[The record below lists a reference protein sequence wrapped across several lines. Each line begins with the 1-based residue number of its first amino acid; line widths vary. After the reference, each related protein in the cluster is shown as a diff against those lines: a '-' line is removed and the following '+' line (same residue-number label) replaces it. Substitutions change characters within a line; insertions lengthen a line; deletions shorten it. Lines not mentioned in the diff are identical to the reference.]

1 MKRFAALFAFLAMCV
16 PVMAQSGRFA
26 DVVGPIAVEPVKQT
40 EQIQLHWLTWGGDVA
55 FFLANGGV
63 ETTKDSTFGKFGL
76 NIKLS
81 KGDDFA
87 QSTRDYMTGKTPFLR
102 GTLDMLGQASEV
114 IGSDPRTKPV
124 VFLQLTWSAGDHI
137 VARENIK
144 SLNDLVRADRKVKIA
159 CQQGGPHVGL
169 LFKALL
175 AAQAKMDKI
184 EIVWTQDLSGPKGPA
199 ELFRNDNTIDAA
211 CVISPDMTGL
221 CGGLDSKGSGSEGTV
236 KGAHVVA
243 STAQMSR
250 ATADVIACRS
260 DYFEANRDKVEKII
274 AGYLNAC
281 EHLVGL
287 RKQFNETKKLS
298 PEYKNILTIAQTQFG
313 KDVIPTLEVDG
324 HGLLLDA
331 VFVGLPGQIS
341 FFQDKG
347 NLNGFEPSSKLAL
360 DLATTWGYAKVRSGF
375 THATLDYQKIA
386 KLGGIVYS
394 APERNPMR
402 IVAESANLTPDSD
415 LDDRTLLSFNINFK
429 AEESTFNAD
438 LYGPDFNRVIENA
451 GLFGNAV
458 IVIRGHSDPTKTLVD
473 FLKAGLAKGL
483 IKRTGEPGKYVYY
496 LKGKVLDLNS
506 TDQIIQ
512 LLKSGDF
519 DGTNPSPRE
528 TFMAALN
535 LSQSRA
541 EQVKNQIIK
550 IAGERKVN
558 FDLSQVQPIGIG
570 IQEPLIAKPKN
581 IEEAEKN
588 MRVEFRI
595 VKVPAEAIKST
606 DFDY

>member
-1 MKRFAALFAFLAMCV
+1 MKRAIFAFLVMCM
-16 PVMAQSGRFA
+16 PAMAQSGRFA
-26 DVVGPIAVEPVKQT
+26 DVVGPVAVEAIKPT
-40 EQIQLHWLTWGGDVA
+40 EQLQLHWLTWGGDVA

-63 ETTKDSTFGKFGL
+63 ETTKDSIYGKAGL

-87 QSTRDYMTGKTPFLR
+87 MAVRDYVTKTPFLR
-102 GTLDMLGQASEV
+102 GTVDMLGQASEV

-184 EIVWTQDLSGPKGPA
+184 EIVWTQDLSGEKGTA
-199 ELFRNDNTIDAA
+199 ELFRKDATIDAA
-211 CVISPDMTGL
+211 CVISPDMSGL
-221 CGGLDSKGSGSEGTV
+221 TGGLDAHGSGSEGTV
-236 KGAHVVA
+236 KGAHVIV

-250 ATADVIACRS
+250 ATADVLAVRT
-260 DYFEANRDKVEKII
+260 DWYEANRDTVEKIT
-274 AGYLNAC
+274 AGYLRAT
-281 EHLVGL
+281 EELVAM
-287 RKQFNETKKLS
+287 RKNFSDTNKLS
-298 PEYKNILTIAQTQFG
+298 PQYKNILTIAQTQFG

-331 VFVGLPGQIS
+331 TFVGLTGQIS

-360 DLATTWGYAKVRSGF
+360 DMATSWGYAKVRSGF
-375 THATLDYQKIA
+375 LNANLDYQKIS
-386 KLGGIVYS
+386 KMSGIAYV
-394 APERNPMR
+394 APTQTNR

-415 LDDRTLLSFNINFK
+415 LDDRTLLSFNINFE

-438 LYGPDFNRVIENA
+438 LYGSDFNRVIENA

-483 IKRTGEPGKYVYY
+483 IKRTGESGKYVYY
-496 LKGKVLDLNS
+496 FKGKTLDLNA
-506 TDQIIQ
+506 TEEIIK

-519 DGTNPSPRE
+519 DGVNPSPRE
-528 TFMAALN
+528 TFTAALN

-541 EQVKNQIIK
+541 EQVKNQIVK

-558 FDLSQVQPIGIG
+558 FDLSQVQPLGVG

-581 IEEAEKN
+581 IEEAKKN

-595 VKVPAEAIKST
+595 VKVPAEAIKSS